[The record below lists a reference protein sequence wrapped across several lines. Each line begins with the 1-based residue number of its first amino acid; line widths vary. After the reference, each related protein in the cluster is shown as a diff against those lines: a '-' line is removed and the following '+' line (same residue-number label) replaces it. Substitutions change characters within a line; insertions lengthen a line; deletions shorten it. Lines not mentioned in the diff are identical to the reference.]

1 MHDILTHN
9 LIADTTFI
17 QKLGQIIEAK

>member
-9 LIADTTFI
+9 LIADNTLFRNLG
-17 QKLGQIIEAK
+17 KL